1 MLLDEE
7 RRESSYLVSRLG
19 RVASEG
25 SLLLWQILLLA
36 WGMLHRGAFLL
47 AEGWRA
53 RLRSLGRAGHRDLGR
68 AGHRDLGRGLAGDF
82 ALLLLLIRHL
92 SWLKR
97 FCKK

>member
-7 RRESSYLVSRLG
+7 RRESSCLVSRLG

-53 RLRSLGRAGHRDLGR
+53 RLRSLRR